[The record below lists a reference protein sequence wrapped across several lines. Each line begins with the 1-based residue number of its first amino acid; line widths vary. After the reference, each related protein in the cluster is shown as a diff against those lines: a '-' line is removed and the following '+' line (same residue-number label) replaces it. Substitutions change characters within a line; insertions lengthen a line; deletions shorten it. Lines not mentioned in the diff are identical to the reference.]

1 MQNEWSTEWVM
12 SAPYSAATERLRRAL
27 KQGLL
32 DICFEV
38 DLGRKVRRE
47 AGVRLAK
54 IAVFGVTCPFLLLEG
69 LVGDSAAALFFPLH
83 VMIAERGESV
93 QVSVLSAAAVR
104 TSGMSPA
111 IAIPVHR
118 TLVRLAQAIEGAGA
132 RRCVSKEPVAARQP
146 STEIRTEGGFW
157 R

>member
-1 MQNEWSTEWVM
+1 M
-12 SAPYSAATERLRRAL
+12 SGPYPAATERLRRAL

-38 DLGRKVRRE
+38 DLGREVRRE
-47 AGVRLAK
+47 VGVRLAK
-54 IAVFGVTCPFLLLEG
+54 SGVFGVVCPFLLLEG
-69 LVGDSAAALFFPLH
+69 LVGDSAAALFFPIHL
-83 VMIAERGESV
+83 VIADRGDSV

-104 TSGMSPA
+104 TSGISPA
-111 IAIPVHR
+111 ITIPVHR

-132 RRCVSKEPVAARQP
+132 QRCVSTEPVAARQP
-146 STEIRTEGGFW
+146 GTEIRTEGGFW